1 MSKCYMNLAL
11 NDSFCS
17 STVSDFIENWVK
29 IGAPAK
35 AKVKAENHHLDFAEQ
50 CTSLEKVSL
59 G

>member
-1 MSKCYMNLAL
+1 MTRVLATK
-11 NDSFCS
+11 FFIFS

-35 AKVKAENHHLDFAEQ
+35 AKVKAESQHLDFTDQ
-50 CTSLEKVSL
+50 CTSLEKVIS